1 MTMIVFFKTSGIGSS
16 NYSEATDY
24 LLGPHSALSPSLK
37 RQYKQQTS
45 GIKFARGTGD
55 FELAELLTTERDK
68 IQGKLRVPPA
78 VSLSMNTKNVEYAI
92 SITQHKR
99 KYVSGVIAHADEDT
113 KLLNHNLEIE
123 REFRE
128 LFEHLIFA
136 GLPNDQW
143 LIEWVQHTHEGN
155 IENHFIIPRINLSTE
170 KYFNPHYPYSEKDFN
185 AVRDYLN
192 LKYSLASPLEA
203 KRRSQ
208 SIKINKYDPNKKMKQ
223 RMLSEIDSLMASDF
237 VHNRLDIIHW
247 LKSEKTTSQFNIE
260 DVDVEPEF
268 ISLRVTTSNNKIKTI
283 KLKGAL
289 FRQDFTCL
297 EALNATNNKQ
307 PELDESER
315 EKRLSELW
323 GKVIQSIEKRAEFNI
338 KRYEVANSNVLLPK
352 QSIVQQGKLNDE
364 SDRAKTSRSDEKTIP
379 RSDCKTGETSKGID
393 ATIIGSGKR
402 ISTANRG
409 VARRPSFFS
418 KLIGKLTNSLNKF
431 IDKRRRKRSSVEQQ
445 VESIEHWVTEQ
456 PRLNAEIHQAY
467 QGFEQQINNTSINAE
482 QRRISMEIN
491 VIRFDYNKDKP
502 KEQGVE
508 NSIEASLGI
517 K

>member
-1 MTMIVFFKTSGIGSS
+1 MTVIVFFKTSGIGSNNS
-16 NYSEATDY
+16 GEATDY
-24 LLGPHSALSPSLK
+24 LLGPHSALTPSLK
-37 RQYKQQTS
+37 KQYELETS
-45 GIKFARGTGD
+45 GIKFARNAGD

-68 IQGKLRVPPA
+68 IQGKLREPPA

-92 SITQHKR
+92 SITPHKR
-99 KYVSGVIAHADEDT
+99 KYASGVIAHADEDT
-113 KLLNHNLEIE
+113 KLLNEHLEIGQ
-123 REFRE
+123 EFRE

-136 GLPNDQW
+136 GLPNAQW

-155 IENHFIIPRINLSTE
+155 IENHFIIPRINLPTG
-170 KYFNPHYPYSEKDFN
+170 KYFNPHYPGSEKDFN

-208 SIKINKYDPNKKMKQ
+208 PIKINKYDPNKKMKQ
-223 RMLSEIDSLMASDF
+223 RMLSKIDSLMASDF

-247 LKSEKTTSQFNIE
+247 LKSEKTKSQFNIE
-260 DVDVEPEF
+260 DVDVKPEF
-268 ISLRVTTSNNKIKTI
+268 IRLKVTTSNSKIKTV

-297 EALNATNNKQ
+297 EALNVTNNKQ
-307 PELDESER
+307 PELSESER

-323 GKVIQSIEKRAEFNI
+323 GKITQAIEKRAEFNI
-338 KRYEVANSNVLLPK
+338 KRYEVTNSNVLLPTK
-352 QSIVQQGKLNDE
+352 SVFQQGKHNDE
-364 SDRAKTSRSDEKTIP
+364 SYRTKTRRSDGKTASRSD
-379 RSDCKTGETSKGID
+379 SQTGETSKGINS
-393 ATIIGSGKR
+393 TIIGSRKR
-402 ISTANRG
+402 ISTANRD

-418 KLIGKLTNSLNKF
+418 KLIEKLTTSINKF
-431 IDKRRRKRSSVEQQ
+431 IDKRRRKRNRVEQQ
-445 VESIEHWVTEQ
+445 AEPIEHWVTEQ

-467 QGFEQQINNTSINAE
+467 QGFEEQISKTSLNAE

-491 VIRFDYNKDKP
+491 VILFDYNKGKP
-502 KEQGVE
+502 KELGVE